1 MAESHNEDAN
11 VGSQDAGMSVSPSGV
26 ADGVAAMNLESR
38 PGHDGD
44 GAGDCGGG
52 DGDRHSGDE
61 DIIEIDVRG
70 PGSTKGA
77 LCSPSPGRLRAT
89 LTLYTSLLRARSRA
103 ASRMTVPDSEVRGP
117 PL

>member
-1 MAESHNEDAN
+1 
-11 VGSQDAGMSVSPSGV
+11 MSVSPSGV

-38 PGHDGD
+38 PGHDG
-44 GAGDCGGG
+44 AGDCDGG

-117 PL
+117 LL

>member
-11 VGSQDAGMSVSPSGV
+11 VGSQDAGTPASPPDV
-26 ADGVAAMNLESR
+26 ADGVAAMSLESR

-52 DGDRHSGDE
+52 DGGRHSGDE

-117 PL
+117 LL

>member
-11 VGSQDAGMSVSPSGV
+11 VGSQDAGTPASPPDV
-26 ADGVAAMNLESR
+26 ADGVAAMSLESR